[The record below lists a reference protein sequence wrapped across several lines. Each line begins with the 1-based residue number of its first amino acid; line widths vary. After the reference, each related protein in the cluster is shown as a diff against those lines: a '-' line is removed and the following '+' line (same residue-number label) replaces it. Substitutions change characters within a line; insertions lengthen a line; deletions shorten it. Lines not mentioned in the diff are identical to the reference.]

1 MKSSRVK
8 VLSVGDTETGKS
20 CLIKRYCEKRFISK
34 YLPTIGVDFG
44 VTKINISNRELK
56 VNLFDLSGHCAFKE
70 VYVYDNIMF
79 DFLFCCLIL
88 HSILCCYRN
97 IDSKD

>member
-1 MKSSRVK
+1 MKYLRVK

-44 VTKINISNRELK
+44 VTNIDVDNKDLK
-56 VNLFDLSGHCAFKE
+56 VNLFDLSGHAAFKE
-70 VYVYDNIMF
+70 VLFSFYLISLLFVMKSYRDLIFDNI
-79 DFLFCCLIL
+79 I
-88 HSILCCYRN
+88 
-97 IDSKD
+97 